1 MKWIDAIKRVLQ
13 EEGQALHYEEI
24 SQKIIE
30 KGYRDK
36 VGATPAATVVSIV
49 TTDINMNGD
58 NSAFIRVG
66 LGEYYL
72 KQNIPVI
79 NLPQQ
84 QMTPEE
90 EFAEEQEIQIATQQV
105 IEKGLIKSFGMF
117 WSRDYIFWKNNPSM
131 FGAEQ
136 TGATSVDFAKQI
148 GIYMLHDARE
158 IIYVGQAIDQPIIQR
173 LYQHTTDRL
182 GGRWNRFSWFGF
194 RGVKQDGSLTDTK
207 NDYITNIQELTDTI
221 EAILVEGIEPRQNR
235 KRGNSF
241 SGIEH
246 IQTKDPE
253 ISKQDMLAVL
263 DTMKSQIAKPR

>member
-36 VGATPAATVVSIV
+36 VGATPAASVSSII
-49 TTDINMNGD
+49 TTDINNNGEK
-58 NSAFIRVG
+58 SAFIRVG

-72 KQNIPVI
+72 KKNTPIVAS
-79 NLPQQ
+79 PQQ
-84 QMTPEE
+84 QMTAEE
-90 EFAEEQEIQIATQQV
+90 ELAEEQEIQQAAQEI

-117 WSRDYIFWKNNPSM
+117 WSRDYIFWKNNPRM

-136 TGATSVDFAKQI
+136 NGATAVDFAGQV
-148 GIYMLHDARE
+148 GIYMLHDGRE
-158 IIYVGQAIDQPIIQR
+158 VIYVGQAVEQSIIQR
-173 LYQHTTDRL
+173 LYQHTSDRL

-194 RGVKQDGSLTDTK
+194 RGVKQDGSLTEVKT
-207 NDYITNIQELTDTI
+207 DYAATIQELTDTF
-221 EAILVEGIEPRQNR
+221 EAILVEGVEPRQNR

-241 SGIEH
+241 YGIEY

-253 ISKQDMLAVL
+253 ISKQDMLTVL
-263 DTMKSQIAKPR
+263 DTMKNQITKPR

>member
-36 VGATPAATVVSIV
+36 VGATPAATVVSII
-49 TTDINMNGD
+49 TTDITKNNE

-72 KQNIPVI
+72 KQHIQLNQTAQV
-79 NLPQQ
+79 

-90 EFAEEQEIQIATQQV
+90 ELEEEQEIQLATQEI
-105 IEKGLIKSFGMF
+105 IEKGLIKSFGMY
-117 WSRDYIFWKNNPSM
+117 WSRDFIFWKNNPSM
-131 FGAEQ
+131 YGAEQ
-136 TGATSVDFAKQI
+136 HGAASVDFAKQV

-158 IIYVGQAIDQPIIQR
+158 VIYVGQAIDQAIIQR

-194 RGVKQDGSLTDTK
+194 RGVKQDGSLTDSK
-207 NDYITNIQELTDTI
+207 ADYITTIQELTDTI
-221 EAILVEGIEPRQNR
+221 EAILVEGVEPRQNR

-241 SGIEH
+241 NGIEY
-246 IQTKDPE
+246 IQSKDPE
-253 ISKQDMLAVL
+253 ISKQDMVTVL
-263 DTMKSQIAKPR
+263 DSMKAQLTKRN